1 MPCFKKTALAGVF
14 AAAALGIS
22 NAPASAT
29 VYNWTFSD
37 VAAAISGS
45 GQLTTADSRDG
56 NGNDITS
63 ITGTLGGETVTG
75 LVGGNPGYS
84 TGNGSSPWILTSD
97 GLFYYDNI
105 LYPAANSDQGAL
117 LDNSGLVF
125 STTGHVE
132 ANIFGSSGE
141 YGYASSISG
150 PASGY
155 DHNDTS
161 GATFTIA
168 AVPEPASMA
177 VIGSGLLGLGMIR
190 RRQARPVQARACAA

>member
-1 MPCFKKTALAGVF
+1 MLSFKKTALAGVF
-14 AAAALGIS
+14 AVATLSIS

-29 VYNWTFSD
+29 MYDWTFSD
-37 VAAAISGS
+37 AAASITGS
-45 GQLTTADSRDG
+45 GQLTTADFLDG
-56 NGNDITS
+56 KGHDITS

-84 TGNGSSPWILTSD
+84 TGNGSSPSILTAD

-132 ANIFGSSGE
+132 ANLFGNSLDF
-141 YGYASSISG
+141 GYASSVSG
-150 PASGY
+150 PASSY
-155 DHNDTS
+155 DHNDS
-161 GATFTIA
+161 AGAIFTIA

-177 VIGSGLLGLGMIR
+177 VIGSGCLGLGMIR
-190 RRQARPVQARACAA
+190 RRQARPAQAGV